1 MLKCLPPAFTAAKI
15 RSPVVWRSS
24 DAVHWN
30 HTSADSMYTRCPTRC
45 PNDVSAVAMPGC
57 QMYQSRL
64 EFVLFALDSMNHLD
78 LDHLDCYRCPR
89 SDISLGLHI
98 RHVKIYTVI
107 YDIMYIYIY
116 LFIYSY
122 ICQYISMFNRC
133 HDPSVIFQSEVSTHW
148 SCGWGQNPHRDRA
161 ADRAVLFTKFRSYQ
175 KYKFRSTSRHA
186 EMFGFRMESS
196 KGKVQHQAPCSSL
209 VQSIW
214 LSQCILISIS
224 SKSPANGIV
233 FDLLIQT

>member
-1 MLKCLPPAFTAAKI
+1 
-15 RSPVVWRSS
+15 
-24 DAVHWN
+24 
-30 HTSADSMYTRCPTRC
+30 MYTRCPKDVY
-45 PNDVSAVAMPGC
+45 NDVSVWRCLDAKCTSRAWSSSYSLWIPWTIWTSTIWIAIAVPVPTYRLDFTSDM
-57 QMYQSRL
+57 SR
-64 EFVLFALDSMNHLD
+64 
-78 LDHLDCYRCPR
+78 Y
-89 SDISLGLHI
+89 I
-98 RHVKIYTVI
+98 I
-107 YDIMYIYIY
+107 YDITYIYICIFIN
-116 LFIYSY
+116 LFIY
-122 ICQYISMFNRC
+122 ICQYISIFNCC

-196 KGKVQHQAPCSSL
+196 KGKVQHQAPRSSL

>member
-1 MLKCLPPAFTAAKI
+1 
-15 RSPVVWRSS
+15 
-24 DAVHWN
+24 
-30 HTSADSMYTRCPTRC
+30 MYTTMSQGC
-45 PNDVSAVAMPGC
+45 PNDVSVWRCLGAKCTSRAWSSSYSLWIPWTIWTSTIWIAIAVPVPTYRLDFTSDM
-57 QMYQSRL
+57 SR
-64 EFVLFALDSMNHLD
+64 
-78 LDHLDCYRCPR
+78 Y
-89 SDISLGLHI
+89 I
-98 RHVKIYTVI
+98 I
-107 YDIMYIYIY
+107 YDIINIYIY
-116 LFIYSY
+116 VYLLIYSY
-122 ICQYISMFNRC
+122 IYAN
-133 HDPSVIFQSEVSTHW
+133 IFQFSIVVMILQWFFNLRSQLI
-148 SCGWGQNPHRDRA
+148 G
-161 ADRAVLFTKFRSYQ
+161 AVVGDKILTETELLAELTKFRSYQ